1 VILVELAVSI
11 PTVQRVVGSALT
23 MVALALPMELE
34 MPIFYVKRSS
44 VDSLHN
50 LALGT
55 LLMHLGLGFVFSV
68 RV

>member
-1 VILVELAVSI
+1 MSI

-34 MPIFYVKRSS
+34 MPIFYVKRS

>member
-34 MPIFYVKRSS
+34 MPIFYVKRS